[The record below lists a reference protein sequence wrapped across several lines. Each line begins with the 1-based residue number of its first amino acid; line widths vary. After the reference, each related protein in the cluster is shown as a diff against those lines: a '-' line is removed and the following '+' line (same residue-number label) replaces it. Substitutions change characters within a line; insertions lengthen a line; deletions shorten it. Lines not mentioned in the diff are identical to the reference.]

1 MATYTDAIIKPAYV
15 AVNVIQDTSESISD
29 TLRDNAVVV
38 LNQLLSSN
46 SAERL
51 MAYNVVHQGSLTLVA
66 GTVAYTFGTGGT
78 LVASARPVAITGW
91 KVTSGAFVA
100 GGEPVGFDLLRKAQ
114 QNATG
119 KVSVLPELLAADQA
133 YPSINIEVYPP
144 PATSPGTLS
153 LDFWSPLTA
162 IAYGDT
168 VTVPDGWERYMVL
181 GLARELSVRY
191 PMDGGR
197 PELERNWNEAK
208 SVITARV
215 AAILG
220 GGAAPVAA

>member
-1 MATYTDAIIKPAYV
+1 MATYEDAIIKPAYA
-15 AVNVIQDTSESISD
+15 AVNVIQDTSETIST

-38 LNQLLSSN
+38 LNQMLSSN

-51 MAYNVVHQGSLTLVA
+51 MGYSVYHQGSLTLVA

-78 LVASARPVAITGW
+78 LVATVRPVAITGW

-100 GGEPVGFDLLRKAQ
+100 GGEPVGFDVLRRAQ

-133 YPSINIEVYPP
+133 YPAINLEVFPP

-153 LDFWSPLTA
+153 LDYWGVLTA
-162 IAYGDT
+162 VAYGDT
-168 VTVPDGWERYMVL
+168 VTVPEGWERYMVL
-181 GLARELSVRY
+181 GLARELGVRY
-191 PMDGGR
+191 PIEGGR
-197 PELERNWNEAK
+197 PELERNWIEAK
-208 SVITARV
+208 AVITARV

-220 GGAAPVAA
+220 GGAPPVA